1 MVCSRTDLANF
12 SNRYHLRYTGVLSM
26 ILDCSSV
33 ETTKKS
39 LCEIFD
45 TTEQKLLSVLA
56 SVENHDNKT
65 RGILEFEVDNAIF
78 NEIGE
83 PKEGI
88 KTLWFHG
95 TRAQDPES
103 FWKKGL
109 LPRNEMYE
117 EIENY
122 LYSLSHGLERFG
134 ESRCINGF
142 TTKNDIKD
150 EGPYGALF
158 KCVTKIGR
166 SFHDYTEE
174 PEIVRDLSD
183 MWLGEN
189 ADKLIKRFKNDT
201 SPYVVSFLVE
211 HEEEDL
217 LKALLF
223 LKFVEDGKSE
233 HDSCMIVG
241 PFNNFNGSKI
251 HPNQIVDVE
260 KLSDPI

>member
-1 MVCSRTDLANF
+1 
-12 SNRYHLRYTGVLSM
+12 M
-26 ILDCSSV
+26 ILDCSSI

-56 SVENHDNKT
+56 SVENYYSKN

-78 NEIGE
+78 NEIGD

-95 TRAQDPES
+95 TRAQDPKS
-103 FWKKGL
+103 FWTKGL

-117 EIENY
+117 EIEDY
-122 LYSLSHGLERFG
+122 LYSLSHGLKRFG
-134 ESRCINGF
+134 KSRCINGF

-158 KCVTKIGR
+158 KRVTKIGKP
-166 SFHDYTEE
+166 FHDYTEE

-189 ADKLIKRFKNDT
+189 AEQLIKRYRDGT

-211 HEEEDL
+211 SAEEDL

-223 LKFVEDGKSE
+223 LKFLKDGVSE
-233 HDSCMIVG
+233 CNAYYLAR
-241 PFNNFNGSKI
+241 PFNSFKGIKI
-251 HPNQIVDVE
+251 HPNQIVAVE
-260 KLSDPI
+260 KLPDSI

>member
-1 MVCSRTDLANF
+1 
-12 SNRYHLRYTGVLSM
+12 M
-26 ILDCSSV
+26 ILDCSSI

-56 SVENHDNKT
+56 SVENNDSKN

-95 TRAQDPES
+95 TRAQDPKS
-103 FWKKGL
+103 FWIKGL

-117 EIENY
+117 EIEDY

-142 TTKNDIKD
+142 TTKNDVKD

-158 KCVTKIGR
+158 KCVTTIGLP
-166 SFHDYTEE
+166 FHDYTKE

-189 ADKLIKRFKNDT
+189 AEQLIKRYRDGT

-211 HEEEDL
+211 NAEDDL

-223 LKFVEDGKSE
+223 LKLIEEGVSE
-233 HDSCMIVG
+233 CIACDLVG
-241 PFNNFNGSKI
+241 PFHNFKDSKI

>member
-1 MVCSRTDLANF
+1 
-12 SNRYHLRYTGVLSM
+12 M
-26 ILDCSSV
+26 ILDCSSI

-56 SVENHDNKT
+56 SVENHDNKNH
-65 RGILEFEVDNAIF
+65 GILEFEVDNAIF

-83 PKEGI
+83 PKEVI

-95 TRAQDPES
+95 TRVQDPNS
-103 FWKKGL
+103 FWTKGL

-117 EIENY
+117 ELGNY
-122 LYSLSHGLERFG
+122 LYSLSKNLERSG
-134 ESRCINGF
+134 ESRYINSF
-142 TTKNDIKD
+142 ATKNDLKD

-158 KCVTKIGR
+158 KCVITIGL

-189 ADKLIKRFKNDT
+189 GGQLIERFKDET
-201 SPYVVSFLVE
+201 SPYVVSFLAE
-211 HEEEDL
+211 YREQDL

-223 LKFVEDGKSE
+223 LKLIEDGKSE
-233 HDSCMIVG
+233 HDACMIVG

-260 KLSDPI
+260 EIIIANLE

>member
-1 MVCSRTDLANF
+1 
-12 SNRYHLRYTGVLSM
+12 M
-26 ILDCSSV
+26 ILDCSSI

-45 TTEQKLLSVLA
+45 ITEQKLLSVLA
-56 SVENHDNKT
+56 SVENRDNKSH
-65 RGILEFEVDNAIF
+65 GILEFEVDNAIF

-83 PKEGI
+83 PKEVI

-95 TRAQDPES
+95 TRVKDPKC
-103 FWKKGL
+103 FWTKGL

-117 EIENY
+117 EIEDH

-158 KCVTKIGR
+158 KCVTKIGQP
-166 SFHDYTEE
+166 FHDYTEE

-189 ADKLIKRFKNDT
+189 ADQLIKRFKDDT
-201 SPYVVSFLVE
+201 SPYVVSFLFE
-211 HEEEDL
+211 HEEKDL

-223 LKFVEDGKSE
+223 LKLVEDGVSKSNA
-233 HDSCMIVG
+233 CFLVG
-241 PFNNFNGSKI
+241 PFHNFKDSKI
-251 HPNQIVDVE
+251 HPSQIVAVE
-260 KLSDPI
+260 KLPDPI